1 VPVSRRVAAF
11 AALAL
16 GLAPASAPA
25 QQPTPPAAVQLHVGG
40 DPELR
45 ARASSYLRVALQPS
59 REIAVVERDGEY
71 VLSVIV
77 LPIAS
82 GGFALS
88 AAALSAHTD
97 ARLTALAGLWNLEAA
112 AAERMRATFRGT
124 GALLDQRV
132 LTGPDLEALCRD
144 VAGAFVTDTVG
155 RTRPTP

>member
-1 VPVSRRVAAF
+1 MSRRL
-11 AALAL
+11 AALVALTL
-16 GLAPASAPA
+16 GLAPAVVRA

-45 ARASSYLRVALQPS
+45 ARASSYLRMALQPA
-59 REIAVVERDGEY
+59 RDITIVERDGEY

-77 LPIAS
+77 LPIGS

-88 AAALSAHTD
+88 AAALSARTE
-97 ARLTALAGLWNLEAA
+97 AGLTALASLWNLEAT

-155 RTRPTP
+155 RTRPAP